1 MALWV
6 FIGII
11 ALLILLPLIMGLL
24 MAPLQRATRVEL
36 IRAPLDVVWE
46 SIADLPRQTQWRSDL
61 KNVQFK
67 DDDQGIRWIEHSSS
81 LGKVT
86 VRKKFEDEHRE
97 LILLLEKGTLQ
108 GKRHIRVAG
117 VPGGTRLTINEER
130 TIPSPLGRLT
140 AKIDKQVNQYIS
152 DLESYF
158 ANYSAQ
164 THAPVIESE
173 PEPTPM
179 MEGEVTPST
188 ITVAEPAQKNIE
200 LTTQEQVVEEPTQ
213 KVSKPEIA
221 ATVNN
226 EPASEKAEVEKP
238 IAASEVSE
246 SQVTTDVA
254 TQDQNVEQAE
264 AKEVSE
270 PAAQDVKAENS
281 ADSKAS

>member
-173 PEPTPM
+173 PEPIPAPIM
-179 MEGEVTPST
+179 SKEEAPST
-188 ITVAEPAQKNIE
+188 AIVEESAQK
-200 LTTQEQVVEEPTQ
+200 TTESKVQEQTGEEPTQ
-213 KVSKPEIA
+213 KVIEPEIV
-221 ATVNN
+221 ATVSN
-226 EPASEKAEVEKP
+226 ESEPEKAEKP
-238 IAASEVSE
+238 TAASKVSE
-246 SQVTTDVA
+246 PQITADVA
-254 TQDQNVEQAE
+254 TQDQNIEQAE
-264 AKEVSE
+264 AKVVSE
-270 PAAQDVKAENS
+270 PAVQDVKAESS
-281 ADSKAS
+281 ADSKVS